1 MWFYM
6 RISKECIR
14 QAINQGL
21 RVVILYDNSLDLI
34 LTRDI
39 ISIENVKRVEIRSM
53 NMLIFKY

>member
-1 MWFYM
+1 MK
-6 RISKECIR
+6 ISKECVR

-21 RVVILYDNSLDLI
+21 RVVVLYDNSLDLI

-39 ISIENVKRVEIRSM
+39 ISIENVKRVEIRNM